1 MKDGVA
7 PRFRVAEAVLLF
19 LVLGAGLGL
28 GIVLRDAFGPSPPAA
43 SPATAPGLVQAD
55 PRSLVT
61 QSADLPPQFLIEG
74 DPSAPDPGPTHP
86 KRSYLVTISRS
97 DAVGYAAQSAVNL
110 YATEADARTAMR
122 TLLGL
127 GQFGSELPMHES
139 LGDEAHLFAAKA
151 GDRPLVVGSVLWRDR
166 NVVGYVFVYNPY
178 PAQVPPDAVE
188 RLARA
193 NAYDDTM
200 GIAIPV
206 ERRVRAAG

>member
-1 MKDGVA
+1 MSDRLA
-7 PRFRVAEAVLLF
+7 TRSRVAEGVLLF

-28 GIVLRDAFGPSPPAA
+28 GLVLRDAFGTGAAPAA
-43 SPATAPGLVQAD
+43 APAAHDLVHAD

-61 QSADLPPQFLIEG
+61 QAQDLPSQYLIQG
-74 DPSAPDPGPTHP
+74 DPSAPDPGSTHP
-86 KRSYLVTISRS
+86 KQSYLVTISRS
-97 DAVGYAAQSAVNL
+97 DVVAYAAQSAVSL
-110 YATEADARTAMR
+110 YATAADARAALQ

-151 GDRPLVVGSVLWRDR
+151 GDRSLVVGSLLWRDR
-166 NVVGYVFVYNPY
+166 NVIGYVFVYNPF
-178 PAQVPPDAVE
+178 PAGVPPDAVE

-193 NAYDDTM
+193 NAYDDTV

-206 ERRVRAAG
+206 LQRVKAAT